1 MKTCIGVWLD
11 HHKAVIV
18 SIGRAESEQD
28 ENPTSIT
35 RIESGVMRRVR
46 PYGGSR
52 TRKTPY
58 GPQEAVAE
66 GKIEKR
72 YNQQLRR
79 YYRKIIEAVR
89 YGDKF
94 IILGPGES
102 KIELQKEVEADKSL
116 AVRLVGTETADKMT
130 DHQIVAWIKK
140 YFNIS

>member
-18 SIGRAESEQD
+18 SIGRGESEQE

-46 PYGGSR
+46 PSGGSR

-72 YNQQLRR
+72 YHQELRR
-79 YYRKIIEAVR
+79 YYRKIIGTLR

-94 IILGPGES
+94 IILGPGEA
-102 KIELQKEVEADKSL
+102 KIELKKELEADKSL
-116 AVRLVGTETADKMT
+116 VEKLVGVETADKMT
-130 DHQIVAWIKK
+130 HRQIAATVRK
-140 YFNIS
+140 YFDLV

>member
-18 SIGRAESEQD
+18 SIGRAESEQE

-46 PYGGSR
+46 PSGGSR

-72 YNQQLRR
+72 YHQELRR
-79 YYRKIIEAVR
+79 YYRKIIGALR

-94 IILGPGES
+94 IILGPGEA
-102 KIELQKEVEADKSL
+102 KIELKKELEADKSL
-116 AVRLVGTETADKMT
+116 VEKLVGVETADKMT
-130 DHQIVAWIKK
+130 HRQIAATVRK
-140 YFNIS
+140 YFDLV

>member
-1 MKTCIGVWLD
+1 MKTYIGVWLD

-18 SIGRAESEQD
+18 SIGRAESELE

-46 PYGGSR
+46 PSGGSR

-66 GKIEKR
+66 GKIERR
-72 YNQQLRR
+72 YNQQLHR
-79 YYRKIIEAVR
+79 YYRMIIEAVR

-94 IILGPGES
+94 IILGPGEA
-102 KIELQKEVEADKSL
+102 KIELKQEVEADKSL

-130 DHQIVAWIKK
+130 DRRIAAMVRK
-140 YFNIS
+140 YFDLA